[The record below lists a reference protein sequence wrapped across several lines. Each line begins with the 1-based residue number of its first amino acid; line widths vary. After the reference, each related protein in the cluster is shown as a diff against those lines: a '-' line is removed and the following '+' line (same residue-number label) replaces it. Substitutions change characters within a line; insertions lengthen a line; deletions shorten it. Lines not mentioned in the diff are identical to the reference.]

1 MKRAMGRGPWAM
13 GRTLLVAAVLV
24 GIGSSALAQS
34 IAPPQKTDGFQLFP
48 RYDFH
53 LTAEHLSHD
62 DPRYVWDMNY
72 GGELD
77 LFGYRSTRLTFVANY
92 QAVLGEQ
99 MWEFDPNQGNY
110 IVAGSLTTVLGG
122 IEAGPTFYHQS
133 RHLSDRAKDYPV
145 DWNMLGGRVAKHIE
159 EGDATIDLRAD
170 LRRTIVKTT
179 VDYEWELNAGGQ
191 GQYRLHPHLALV
203 AGGFFRRLT
212 VDDTHGRGN
221 QTGGRVDGGV
231 RIDGTR
237 GAVEFFLAVERRIDP
252 YPVEFGTV
260 RWTSVGMRFLSR

>member
-1 MKRAMGRGPWAM
+1 MA
-13 GRTLLVAAVLV
+13 TVLLGF
-24 GIGSSALAQS
+24 GISAFAQPV
-34 IAPPQKTDGFQLFP
+34 APPQAIDGFQLFP
-48 RYDFH
+48 RYNFH

-110 IVAGSLTTVLGG
+110 TVAGSLTTVLGG
-122 IEAGPTFYHQS
+122 VEAGPTFYHQS
-133 RHLSDRAKDYPV
+133 RHLSDRAKDFPV

-159 EGDATIDLRAD
+159 EGAGTIDLHVD
-170 LRRTIVKTT
+170 LRRTIVKSY
-179 VDYEWELNAGGQ
+179 VDYEWELVAGGQ
-191 GQYRLHPHLALV
+191 GQYRLHRHVALV
-203 AGGFFRRLT
+203 GGGFLRRLT
-212 VDDTHGRGN
+212 VDDTHGRGP

-252 YPVEFGTV
+252 YPLEFGTE
-260 RWTSVGMRFLSR
+260 RWTSVGMRFVSR